1 MKILILAIV
10 VLAGI
15 IGSAFFFG
23 GNSYTASLENPST
36 SDSIASISGEKVW
49 IEVLKEKVFEFD
61 DKGKL
66 IKELKTGDTL
76 EEGRIVDAG
85 TGALAN
91 IYFPD
96 GSILKLDS
104 ETKIQIQKSEFQ
116 KTSGKLSVK
125 IILTLGRVW
134 SQVKSLAGNDSE
146 WQIETPNAVAAV
158 RGTGFG
164 VEFTKGKSMI
174 LVLEN
179 KVLVSAKDT
188 ATNNIIASSETIV
201 SEKEFVSVDEKDLPK
216 IKTEKRT
223 LKIEKA
229 DSDFLNRAW
238 IKRALEEQ
246 KKETEIRKIEEANKN
261 KETEEAQK
269 ENIKIETPKI
279 ETGTRINT
287 NNGETLKI
295 INRAP
300 LEKVFEGESIK
311 FEAILILNSGSEK
324 NVTNEVLWQVLGGI
338 GRIEKDGT
346 FLPKL
351 DQSVSEFGSAFGN
364 IIGIWKDKTSGKE
377 ILGKTPIFKVEG
389 AIIEENIE
397 NSLEPRG

>member
-158 RGTGFG
+158 
-164 VEFTKGKSMI
+164 
-174 LVLEN
+174 
-179 KVLVSAKDT
+179 
-188 ATNNIIASSETIV
+188 
-201 SEKEFVSVDEKDLPK
+201 
-216 IKTEKRT
+216 
-223 LKIEKA
+223 
-229 DSDFLNRAW
+229 
-238 IKRALEEQ
+238 
-246 KKETEIRKIEEANKN
+246 
-261 KETEEAQK
+261 
-269 ENIKIETPKI
+269 
-279 ETGTRINT
+279 
-287 NNGETLKI
+287 
-295 INRAP
+295 
-300 LEKVFEGESIK
+300 
-311 FEAILILNSGSEK
+311 
-324 NVTNEVLWQVLGGI
+324 
-338 GRIEKDGT
+338 
-346 FLPKL
+346 
-351 DQSVSEFGSAFGN
+351 
-364 IIGIWKDKTSGKE
+364 
-377 ILGKTPIFKVEG
+377 
-389 AIIEENIE
+389 
-397 NSLEPRG
+397 